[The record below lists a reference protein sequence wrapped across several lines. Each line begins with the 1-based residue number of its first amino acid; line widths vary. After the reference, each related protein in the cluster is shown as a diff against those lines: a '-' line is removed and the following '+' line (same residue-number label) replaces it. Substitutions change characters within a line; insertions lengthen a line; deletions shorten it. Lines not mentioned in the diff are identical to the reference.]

1 MAEEKLAATA
11 SDEGDNKP
19 MMLTGRNLN
28 YLMGRKHV
36 DAATLSKEIGL
47 GIATVNAMRRGVG
60 NPTLSTLLGLARYFD
75 VSLTELTETD
85 LSRDPPPSSPAK
97 TIPLIRLGEVNDF
110 LDQKLG
116 RMQTYTTEIEGSGNA
131 TYFAVL
137 LNNDAL
143 APLLTPGTIL
153 IVARGEE
160 PCDGDIVLVRIGA
173 HIPCLRRIFIDG
185 DSCLFS
191 SVSPDSEVPPAIY
204 KNYEVIAIAIKAIK
218 PI

>member
-1 MAEEKLAATA
+1 MAEEKLVLAAG
-11 SDEGDNKP
+11 DEGDNRP
-19 MMLTGRNLN
+19 MALTGRNLN
-28 YLMGRKHV
+28 YLMGRKRV

-60 NPTLSTLLGLARYFD
+60 NPTLSTLLSLARYFG

-85 LSRDPPPSSPAK
+85 LSREQPKSGPAK

-110 LDQKLG
+110 LEQKLD
-116 RMQTYTTEIEGSGNA
+116 RVQTYTTEIESSGNA

-153 IVARGEE
+153 IVAQGEE

-173 HIPCLRRIFIDG
+173 HSPCLRRIFIDG

-191 SVSPDSEVPPAIY
+191 SISPDSEVPPAVY
-204 KNYEVIAIAIKAIK
+204 KQYEVIAIAIKAIK